1 MCACHS
7 TTLCIDNILVLVESN
22 PLFIV
27 LVSLLIKEGKL
38 VRCEHYYSL
47 VGWAFVWKF
56 LATRKRTL
64 YKIERNPS
72 TTTLPKS
79 VDVSRPSSVLTNI
92 SIRHDLIDCFNR
104 SRSLRQLQDF
114 ENVNKMPISF
124 SSHTCSLR
132 MCLFITHLS
141 LQPRKSHL
149 YTCYSYVLLSMNALN
164 SKELYWK
171 LLKMMW
177 WIVGHI
183 FPNISSLML

>member
-1 MCACHS
+1 MCACHN
-7 TTLCIDNILVLVESN
+7 TTLCIDNILVLVASN

-64 YKIERNPS
+64 YKSKYYYSSKEC
-72 TTTLPKS
+72 

-149 YTCYSYVLLSMNALN
+149 YTCYSYVLSMNALN
-164 SKELYWK
+164 TKELYWK